1 LEKFIWKGIS
11 LIWSFHFRMM
21 GHSLVAQLA
30 AQVADGLEKHATN
43 EDECVSLKPH
53 SSFPLARPKP
63 YLNPNP

>member
-1 LEKFIWKGIS
+1 
-11 LIWSFHFRMM
+11 MM

>member
-11 LIWSFHFRMM
+11 LILTINF
-21 GHSLVAQLA
+21 SLVAQLA

-43 EDECVSLKPH
+43 EDECVPLKPY

-63 YLNPNP
+63 